1 MNYRHAYHAGNHAD
15 VFKHL
20 VLARI
25 FALLGRKDTPYA
37 YLDSHSG
44 VGLYDLQGDEASRTG
59 EWQQGIARLWEREG
73 LPEQLD
79 DYLDVVRHLNPDG
92 SLRYYPG
99 SPELARRLTRAQDR
113 VLLNELHPEDG
124 RLLKANMAGER
135 RVAVHQ
141 GDGWLLPRAFLPA
154 PEKRAVLLIDPPF
167 EQADELQRCVAALDE
182 AIGRM
187 RQTVVVIWYPI
198 KDERQAQ
205 AFLPGPGT
213 QRSAEAAACRAARAS
228 DRRRRALQWLRAG
241 HRQSAVAAGGRT
253 ARPAALAGRGHG
265 AEPGWL
271 ASRLAGGRIAV
282 RPAGTPRCR
291 PGRSSRWGSS
301 PGTAGGRPRR
311 NRTAARRRSRW

>member
-59 EWQQGIARLWEREG
+59 EWEQGIARLWEREG

-79 DYLDVVRHLNPDG
+79 DYLDVIRHLNPDG

-141 GDGWLLPRAFLPA
+141 GDGWLLPRAFL
-154 PEKRAVLLIDPPF
+154 
-167 EQADELQRCVAALDE
+167 
-182 AIGRM
+182 

-198 KDERQAQ
+198 KDERQLKRFYQ
-205 AFLPGPGT
+205 ALE
-213 QRSAEAAACRAARAS
+213 RSVAPK
-228 DRRRRALQWLRAG
+228 LLRAELHVHPIDDAERFNG
-241 HRQSAVAAGGRT
+241 SG
-253 ARPAALAGRGHG
+253 LAIVNPPWPLEDELRDLL
-265 AEPGWL
+265 PWL
-271 ASRLAGGRIAV
+271 AEVMAQSQGGWRLDWLVAE
-282 RPAGTPRCR
+282 
-291 PGRSSRWGSS
+291 
-301 PGTAGGRPRR
+301 
-311 NRTAARRRSRW
+311 

>member
-59 EWQQGIARLWEREG
+59 EWEQGIARLWEREG

-79 DYLDVVRHLNPDG
+79 DYLDVIRHLNPDG

-182 AIGRM
+182 AIGRRSRGRGWRYSPGR
-187 RQTVVVIWYPI
+187 RQP
-198 KDERQAQ
+198 RRRHRRS
-205 AFLPGPGT
+205 PGPG
-213 QRSAEAAACRAARAS
+213 CR
-228 DRRRRALQWLRAG
+228 LAG
-241 HRQSAVAAGGRT
+241 WPCVP
-253 ARPAALAGRGHG
+253 ARPA
-265 AEPGWL
+265 
-271 ASRLAGGRIAV
+271 
-282 RPAGTPRCR
+282 PRCR
-291 PGRSSRWGSS
+291 RAW
-301 PGTAGGRPRR
+301 
-311 NRTAARRRSRW
+311 